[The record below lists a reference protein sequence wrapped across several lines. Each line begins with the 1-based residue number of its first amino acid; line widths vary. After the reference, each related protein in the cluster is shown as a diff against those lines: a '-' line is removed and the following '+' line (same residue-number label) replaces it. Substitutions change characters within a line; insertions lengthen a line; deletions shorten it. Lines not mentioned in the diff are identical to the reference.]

1 MNYDFEEPIP
11 TGSDTPSDPAV
22 QTDPPAPAADPA
34 QTVPDPLP
42 PTQTGRA
49 DSYGNGM
56 ISVVGLSLQGASH
69 VKKNIPCQDYCNYL
83 YIDELNL
90 LVAAVADGVGSCALS
105 HWGSY
110 TAVESA
116 LSFLKNALLAPGEDG
131 RPRGIA
137 SSQEGARM
145 MREAFSAALNAVE
158 DKAAGMQRMPYS
170 FQSTL
175 TVAIYDGKA
184 ILYGH
189 AGDDGIVAQQTD
201 GTYAMTTSRMKG
213 DEAASVCPLQ
223 IGPEKWQVGITIR
236 EDVSGFI
243 MATDG
248 VLDSF
253 VDNAAHQNRVY
264 YPFMESVLYPL
275 CADGE
280 NPQENARQVLDKLRE
295 TLLSDE
301 YRSKVTDDI
310 TLLAV
315 TNNLLMNNGTHPVF
329 DQKKWDED
337 TAAYTR
343 LLNEKL
349 YGKSRQSSADTR
361 KNPAPEPAPK
371 PAPAAPTAPAASA
384 PPPHSTVRPNSLGS
398 YAAGRKFSA
407 RTTHIRN
414 QAIPHPTQKA
424 TVHNSGIPVHATRS
438 SLVEAMT
445 GHAET
450 FLTRVASVVFLT
462 PDRDPES
469 LYLLP
474 PGKSWS
480 YYNSNIP
487 RRGTLLY
494 CEKCRLWFWTGAR
507 QSNAAF
513 CPRCGTRFVRREDA
527 RDTLP
532 SELLSY

>member
-11 TGSDTPSDPAV
+11 TGSDTPSGPAV

-34 QTVPDPLP
+34 QTVLDPLP

-49 DSYGNGM
+49 DSYSNGM
-56 ISVVGLSLQGASH
+56 ISVIGLSLQGASH

-131 RPRGIA
+131 RPRGMT

-158 DKAAGMQRMPYS
+158 DKAAEMQRMPYS

-280 NPQENARQVLDKLRE
+280 NPQENARQSLEKLRK

-301 YRSKVTDDI
+301 YRCKVTDDI

-315 TNNLLMNNGTHPVF
+315 TNNMLMNNSTHPVF

-343 LLNEKL
+343 RLNEKL

-361 KNPAPEPAPK
+361 KKPASVPK

-384 PPPHSTVRPNSLGS
+384 PPPHSTMRPNSLGS
-398 YAAGRKFSA
+398 YAAGRKSSA
-407 RTTHIRN
+407 HTAPPGN
-414 QAIPHPTQKA
+414 QSIPHSPQKA
-424 TVHNSGIPVHATRS
+424 PVHSSSIPVNPTRS
-438 SLVEAMT
+438 SWVEAVT
-445 GHAET
+445 DHAET
-450 FLTRVASVVFLT
+450 FLTRIATAVFL
-462 PDRDPES
+462 PSGRDPES

-474 PGKSWS
+474 PGQSWS
-480 YYNSNIP
+480 YYDSSIP
-487 RRGTLLY
+487 HRGTLLY
-494 CEKCRLWFWTGAR
+494 CEKCKLWFWTSAR
-507 QSNAAF
+507 QSSAFF
-513 CPRCGTRFVRREDA
+513 CPQCGTRFARRESV

-532 SELLSY
+532 LDLLSY